1 MQKVIQL
8 RHMKKVA
15 SFKLSRSAPLP
26 SSIASS
32 IDGDGCIVS
41 FRPLRNGKPNR
52 LIKELNATSR
62 FLDFNANSIVF
73 YGIESDSPLAP
84 LILWDAA
91 HALPVGGRIGMAA
104 DYVETPFLAREY
116 FAHGLVAQQVGAD
129 GIRWFTKTAQLPAE
143 ADAGLDAWTFGIP
156 VGPED
161 ATLLNK
167 TVERILEL
175 DVPVKEIL
183 LCGRPAS
190 NFKYFDRVRIVG
202 EDIPAP
208 PLRIGEK
215 KNRLAQ
221 EAAHPNLCII
231 HDRVFLPKNFHEAVK
246 KFGDFYPL
254 TTMQSLWFDD
264 YNNFVP
270 SRYSDTGVTFSLKTM
285 PVTGLMRDNNVETPS
300 VLSPAVFPLSERS
313 GYYSGNALKYS
324 EASYPTGSL
333 YLCKRSVW
341 NMVPQSVLLHWI
353 EFEDLE
359 HAYRAVAAGVPSKV
373 NPFALTQTLMSRPL
387 LNNSKIGVFA
397 EQLTGAPVLRRS
409 LAAILPFKRKPAIKI
424 SQEMALQSMQRFVQK
439 YSADSEQF
447 LLPSQAV
454 VDSTSRFEAIIRILQ
469 RVKVPVQQAALKQF
483 VLDFEKMVM
492 FDQLPYSMVD
502 GVCRDIVFNK
512 MPLIDA
518 LLINN
523 PVLRRHLTLR
533 PSKGMFFERLE
544 DFFVKPSLKLRVGSL
559 LSSVFLYRRR
569 KGLIYLEGG
578 VLDYYKAIIHS
589 TPFHLGECE
598 QGGRV

>member
-1 MQKVIQL
+1 M
-8 RHMKKVA
+8 A
-15 SFKLSRSAPLP
+15 
-26 SSIASS
+26 
-32 IDGDGCIVS
+32 GD
-41 FRPLRNGKPNR
+41 F
-52 LIKELNATSR
+52 
-62 FLDFNANSIVF
+62 
-73 YGIESDSPLAP
+73 
-84 LILWDAA
+84 
-91 HALPVGGRIGMAA
+91 
-104 DYVETPFLAREY
+104 VEIPFLARAY
-116 FAHGLVAQQVGAD
+116 FSGALQSNVVGAD
-129 GIRWFTKTAQLPAE
+129 GIRWFAKTAQLPAE

-167 TVERILEL
+167 AVERILEL

-190 NFKYFDRVRIVG
+190 NFKYFDKVRIVG

-231 HDRVFLPKNFHEAVK
+231 HDRVFLPKNFHGAVK

-285 PVTGLMRDNNVETPS
+285 PVTGLMRDNNVEAPS

-324 EASYPTGSL
+324 EATYPTGSM

-341 NMVPQSVLLHWI
+341 SMFPQSHLLHWI

-359 HAYRAVAAGVPSKV
+359 HAYRAIAGGLPTKV

-397 EQLTGAPVLRRS
+397 EQLSGPPTLRRS
-409 LAAILPFKRKPAIKI
+409 LAAILPFKRKPALKI
-424 SQEMALQSMQRFVQK
+424 SQEAALRSMQRFMQK
-439 YSADSEQF
+439 YSGDCEQF
-447 LLPSQAV
+447 QLPSQAV
-454 VDSTSRFEAIIRILQ
+454 VDSISRFEAIIRILQ

-512 MPLIDA
+512 MPPIEA

-559 LSSVFLYRRR
+559 LSSVFLYRHR
-569 KGLIYLEGG
+569 KGLIFLQGG
-578 VLDYYKAIIHS
+578 VLDYYKAIMQS
-589 TPFHLGECE
+589 TPFHQGERA
-598 QGGRV
+598 QGGQA

>member
-1 MQKVIQL
+1 MPMVAPFKRAKSAELPLSLGVSIGSDDAIVTFRALQK
-8 RHMKKVA
+8 
-15 SFKLSRSAPLP
+15 
-26 SSIASS
+26 
-32 IDGDGCIVS
+32 
-41 FRPLRNGKPNR
+41 GKPDR
-52 LIKELNATSR
+52 AIKQLNATSR
-62 FLDFNANSIVF
+62 FLDFNSRSIVF
-73 YGIESDSPLAP
+73 YGIEGDSPLAP

-91 HALPVGGRIGMAA
+91 HALPVGGRIGMAG
-104 DYVETPFLAREY
+104 DFVETPFLARDY
-116 FAHGLVAQQVGAD
+116 FAPALQREAVGAD
-129 GIRWFTKTAQLPAE
+129 GIQWFTKTALLPAE

-175 DVPVKEIL
+175 GVPTFEIL
-183 LCGRPAS
+183 LCGRPGG
-190 NFKYFDRVRIVG
+190 NFKYFDQVRIVG

-215 KNRLAQ
+215 KNRLAS
-221 EAAHPNLCII
+221 EAQHPNLCII

-246 KFGDFYPL
+246 KFGDFFPL

-285 PVTGLMRDNNVETPS
+285 PVAGLMRDNNVETPS
-300 VLSPAVFPLSERS
+300 VLSPSVFPLSERS
-313 GYYSGNALKYS
+313 GYYAANALKYS
-324 EASYPTGSL
+324 EASYPTGSM

-341 NMVPQSVLLHWI
+341 NMFPQSLLLHWI

-373 NPFALTQTLMSRPL
+373 NPFALTQTLMTRPL

-397 EQLTGAPVLRRS
+397 EQLRGAPALRRS
-409 LAAILPFKRKPAIKI
+409 LSAVLPFKRKPALKI
-424 SQEMALQSMQRFVQK
+424 GQEAALRSMQRFVQK

-447 LLPSQAV
+447 HLPSQAV
-454 VDSTSRFEAIIRILQ
+454 VDSAARFETIIRILQ
-469 RVKVPVQQAALKQF
+469 RVKVPVQQEKLRQF
-483 VLDFEKMVM
+483 VIDFEKQVM

-502 GVCRDIVFNK
+502 GICRDVLFNK
-512 MPLIDA
+512 MSPTEA

-533 PSKGMFFERLE
+533 PSKGMFFQTLE
-544 DFFVKPSLKLRVGSL
+544 DFFVKPSMALRLGSL
-559 LSSVFLYRRR
+559 LSSLFLYRNR
-569 KGLIYLEGG
+569 KELIYLKGG
-578 VLDYYKAIIHS
+578 LFAYYKAIMLT
-589 TPFHLGECE
+589 TPFHQRESVQRGSA
-598 QGGRV
+598 

>member
-1 MQKVIQL
+1 MQVIQL

-15 SFKLSRSAPLP
+15 PIKISQSAPLP
-26 SSIASS
+26 VSMVAAIGTS
-32 IDGDGCIVS
+32 GHIVT
-41 FRPLRNGKPNR
+41 FRPMKDGKPDR
-52 LIKELNATSR
+52 TLTQLNATSR
-62 FLDFNANSIVF
+62 FLDFNSQSILF
-73 YGIESDSPLAP
+73 YGIEGDSPLAP

-91 HALPVGGRIGMAA
+91 HALPVGGRIGLAG
-104 DYVETPFLAREY
+104 DFVETPFLAREY
-116 FAHGLVAQQVGAD
+116 FAKALTCEQVDKD
-129 GIRWFTKTAQLPAE
+129 GIRWFSKTDKLPAE
-143 ADAGLDAWTFGIP
+143 HDAGLDAWTFGIP

-175 DVPVKEIL
+175 DVPIFEIL

-190 NFKYFDRVRIVG
+190 NFKYFDKVRIVG

-215 KNRLAQ
+215 KNRLAS

-246 KFGDFYPL
+246 KFGDFFPL
-254 TTMQSLWFDD
+254 TTLQSLWFDD

-285 PVTGLMRDNNVETPS
+285 AVTGLMRDNDVKTPS
-300 VLSPAVFPLSERS
+300 VLSPSVFPLSERS
-313 GYYSGNALKYS
+313 GYYAGNALKYS

-341 NMVPQSVLLHWI
+341 NQFPQSLLLHWI

-387 LNNSKIGVFA
+387 LNNSQVGVFA
-397 EQLTGAPVLRRS
+397 EQMAGPPALRRN
-409 LAAILPFKRKPAIKI
+409 LAAILPFKRKPALKV
-424 SQEMALQSMQRFVQK
+424 SQENALRSMQRFVQK

-447 LLPSQAV
+447 QLPSQVV
-454 VDSTSRFEAIIRILQ
+454 VDSGSRFEAIIRILQ
-469 RVKVPVQQAALKQF
+469 RVKVPVQQDKLRQF
-483 VLDFEKMVM
+483 VIDFEKMVM
-492 FDQLPYSMVD
+492 FDQVPYSMVD
-502 GVCRDIVFNK
+502 GICRDIVFNK
-512 MPLIDA
+512 LSPIDA
-518 LLINN
+518 LLVKN

-533 PSKGMFFERLE
+533 PSKGMFYESLE
-544 DFFVKPSLKLRVGSL
+544 DFFTKPSLKLRLGSL
-559 LSSVFLYRRR
+559 LSAFFLYRTR
-569 KGLIYLEGG
+569 KNLIYLEGG
-578 VLDYYKAIIHS
+578 WHSYYKAIMQT
-589 TPFHLGECE
+589 TPFHKCNEIQRG
-598 QGGRV
+598 QA